1 MNTIIKKPVL
11 TEKMSSLTE
20 KGNRFGFI
28 VDMDANKIQIKKAV
42 EESYGVTVTDVNTM
56 RYMGKSTSRYTKKG
70 FSFGRK
76 NHYKKAVVTV
86 KEGDTIDFFSNI

>member
-1 MNTIIKKPVL
+1 MNTIIIKPVL
-11 TEKMSSLTE
+11 TEKMSKLTD

-28 VDMDANKIQIKKAV
+28 VDMDANKLQIKKAV
-42 EESYGVTVTDVNTM
+42 EETYGVSVTEVNTM

-86 KEGDTIDFFSNI
+86 RQGETIDFFSNI

>member
-1 MNTIIKKPVL
+1 
-11 TEKMSSLTE
+11 MSSLTE

-28 VDMDANKIQIKKAV
+28 VDMDANKLQIKQAV
-42 EESYGVTVTDVNTM
+42 EGTYGVTVTAVNTM

>member
-11 TEKMSSLTE
+11 TEKMSGLTE

-28 VDMDANKIQIKKAV
+28 VDMDANKLQIKQAV
-42 EESYGVTVTDVNTM
+42 EEAYGVTVTDVNTM
-56 RYMGKSTSRYTKKG
+56 RYMGKSTSRYTKRG

-86 KEGDTIDFFSNI
+86 KAGDTIDFFSNI

>member
-1 MNTIIKKPVL
+1 MSTIIKKPIL
-11 TEKMSSLTE
+11 TEKMSKLTE

-28 VDMDANKIQIKKAV
+28 VDMDANKLQIKKAV
-42 EESYGVTVTDVNTM
+42 EETYGVSVTEVNTM

-76 NHYKKAVVTV
+76 NHFKKAIVTV
-86 KEGDTIDFFSNI
+86 RQGDTIDFFSNI

>member
-11 TEKMSSLTE
+11 TEKMSTLTE

-42 EESYGVTVTDVNTM
+42 EETYGVTVTDVNTM

-86 KEGDTIDFFSNI
+86 KQGDTIDFFSNI

>member
-1 MNTIIKKPVL
+1 MNAILKKPVL
-11 TEKMSSLTE
+11 TEKMSTLTE

-28 VDMDANKIQIKKAV
+28 VDMDANKLQIKKAV
-42 EESYGVTVTDVNTM
+42 EETYGVSVTDVNTM

-86 KEGDTIDFFSNI
+86 KQGDTIDFFSNI

>member
-11 TEKMSSLTE
+11 TEKMSTLTD

-28 VDMDANKIQIKKAV
+28 VDMDANKLQIKKAV
-42 EESYGVTVTDVNTM
+42 EETYGVTVTEVNTM

-86 KEGDTIDFFSNI
+86 KAGDTIDFFSNI

>member
-11 TEKMSSLTE
+11 TEKMSSLTD

-28 VDMDANKIQIKKAV
+28 VDMDANKLQIKKAV
-42 EESYGVTVTDVNTM
+42 EEAYGVTLAEVNTM

-76 NHYKKAVVTV
+76 NHYKKTVVTV
-86 KEGDTIDFFSNI
+86 KEGDTIDLFSNI

>member
-1 MNTIIKKPVL
+1 MNAILKKPVL
-11 TEKMSSLTE
+11 TEKMTSMAE
-20 KGNRFGFI
+20 KGNRYGFI

-42 EESYGVTVTDVNTM
+42 EATYGVTVTDVNTM

>member
-1 MNTIIKKPVL
+1 MTS
-11 TEKMSSLTE
+11 MAE
-20 KGNRFGFI
+20 KGNRYGFI

-42 EESYGVTVTDVNTM
+42 EATYGVTVTDVNTM

>member
-1 MNTIIKKPVL
+1 MNTIIKKPIL
-11 TEKMSSLTE
+11 TEKMSALTD

-28 VDMDANKIQIKKAV
+28 VDLDANKLQIKKAV
-42 EESYGVTVTDVNTM
+42 EETYGVTVTDVNTM

-86 KEGDTIDFFSNI
+86 KQGDTIDFFSNI

>member
-1 MNTIIKKPVL
+1 MNTILKKPVL
-11 TEKMSSLTE
+11 TEKMSTLTD

-28 VDMDANKIQIKKAV
+28 VDMDANKLQIKKAV
-42 EESYGVTVTDVNTM
+42 EETYGVSVTDVNTM

-86 KEGDTIDFFSNI
+86 KQGDTIDFFSNI